1 MSSKFYYGYRIVGAT
16 SVIQMMYLGCVFSFG
31 VFFPEFEAEFG
42 WSRATIS
49 GASSLMFLVMG
60 VLGIVMGRVS
70 DVLGPRVLLTVAAA
84 VFAMGYLLMYRM
96 TTAWELYL
104 FYGLLGGLGMG
115 AHDVVTL
122 STVARW
128 FIRYRGLM
136 SGIVKAG
143 AGIGQ
148 VLIPLAAAVLV
159 SLYGWR
165 QACLLIGV
173 VTLLVMV
180 LAAQVVRRD
189 PTELGLRT
197 LGDENRPDS
206 ESRGGEGGLT
216 FQQAVTTR
224 PFWILCLAKLSDFF
238 CLLTIMT
245 HIIPHGIDQGLAPAT
260 AVTVLSVIG
269 GCSILGRILL
279 GSIFDRIGAK
289 RSLGACFMVL
299 LATLILLRFST
310 DPRLLFVFAPI
321 YGIAHGG
328 FFAIA
333 SPSVAQYFGMR
344 SHGVIFGFV
353 LFFGTLGGTV
363 GPLLSGRIFDVTGSY
378 DIAFMALIGF
388 AMFGLLLSSV
398 LRPVKPADG

>member
-279 GSIFDRIGAK
+279 GSIF
-289 RSLGACFMVL
+289 
-299 LATLILLRFST
+299 ST

-378 DIAFMALIGF
+378 DIAFIALIGF